1 LTEYSG
7 GGDPTLS
14 MQLLWGTRE
23 PPTRGPKPGLE
34 LGAIVAAAT
43 TLADAQGLGE
53 LSMRKVAQELAVGT
67 MSLYRYVPGK
77 AELLDLMLDAAYG
90 EMLQAEGPT
99 ATPASDSATP
109 ASDSVDPTSDSV
121 DPASDSDDPASD
133 SAGSGDPAWRT
144 ALTRVV
150 QRYRAMY
157 LRHPW
162 ILQFAI
168 SRPPLGP
175 NVMEAYDR
183 DLRALE
189 GSGLTDLEMDAV
201 ISLVAG
207 FVQSTARGAVDVML
221 AEQRTGLTD
230 RQWWEVHAPLL
241 GKVFDPERYPLAAR
255 IGAAAGEANQAAYDP
270 QQAFNFGLA
279 RILDGIAVL
288 IDTPNRKLP

>member
-53 LSMRKVAQELAVGT
+53 LSMRKVAQELGVGT

-90 EMLQAEGPT
+90 EMLQAEGPA
-99 ATPASDSATP
+99 ATPTSDSATP
-109 ASDSVDPTSDSV
+109 TSDSVTSASDSV
-121 DPASDSDDPASD
+121 DPASD

-230 RQWWEVHAPLL
+230 RQWWQAHAPLL
-241 GKVFDPERYPLAAR
+241 EKVFDPERYPRATGPAV
-255 IGAAAGEANQAAYDP
+255 AGQ
-270 QQAFNFGLA
+270 F
-279 RILDGIAVL
+279 RGIPVTSA
-288 IDTPNRKLP
+288 